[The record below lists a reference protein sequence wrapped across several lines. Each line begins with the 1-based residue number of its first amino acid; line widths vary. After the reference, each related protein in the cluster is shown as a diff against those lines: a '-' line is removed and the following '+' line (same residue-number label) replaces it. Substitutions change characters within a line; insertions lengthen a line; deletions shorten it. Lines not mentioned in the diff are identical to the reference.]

1 MAAKMAEYMGAK
13 RGDILPPYARI
24 SQLDRKRT
32 ALIRYLGLLTCEE
45 MYFGNIFLERSSP
58 LSSILSSSIVC
69 VFLLIWYKD
78 SFTAPD
84 MNFDPKKV
92 GVTESV

>member
-32 ALIRYLGLLTCEE
+32 APIRYLGLLTCEE
-45 MYFGNIFLERSSP
+45 MYFANIFLERSSP
-58 LSSILSSSIVC
+58 LNRDPR
-69 VFLLIWYKD
+69 YKGI
-78 SFTAPD
+78 APPTSD
-84 MNFDPKKV
+84 NI
-92 GVTESV
+92 